1 MKMRANVRERRGL
14 SILLTLIESIGLT
27 GGLND
32 ISVEGQV
39 TTITAVVA
47 AVVATIVLAVV
58 ASVLSVVLTIVL
70 SVILTVVAAVL
81 TTILSVLAVVLALT
95 AALTT
100 KLGVGNTGRKQQRDE
115 GREAHDDCSKNKK

>member
-39 TTITAVVA
+39 TTIT